1 MIGRDSR
8 DDMALGLLW
17 GLYFTGPLLNGIA
30 GQEVAEAEAN
40 WPGSRRSTY
49 RYKRDED
56 RWDGGTEGT
65 RGNFQYPGDLAEAVQ
80 SLNET

>member
-8 DDMALGLLW
+8 DDMALGLLR
-17 GLYFTGPLLNGIA
+17 GYFTGPLLNGID

>member
-8 DDMALGLLW
+8 DDMALGLLR
-17 GLYFTGPLLNGIA
+17 GYFTGPLLN

-56 RWDGGTEGT
+56 RWEGRKGHVGISNIQVT
-65 RGNFQYPGDLAEAVQ
+65 LRRLCKV
-80 SLNET
+80 